1 MTDVKNLVLTIVR
14 PLVSQPDAVELDV
27 REENDFMEYD
37 LKVSPEDIGRIIG
50 KQGRVIKAIRTIV
63 YSVRTTEPKRV
74 RLNILSNDAEN

>member
-37 LKVSPEDIGRIIG
+37 LKVSPGDVGRIIG